1 MKRQAIKEM
10 QRIVIKVGTN
20 TIMKTVSDVDFRKI
34 DRLAF
39 VLSAIRQEGR
49 EVILVSSGAVG
60 VGASTLGIDEY
71 PKAIEDQQALA
82 AVGQSVLMGHYGRFF
97 NHYNQQVAQI
107 LLTRDVVDFP
117 TSKHNV
123 QRSLESLLDRGIIPI
138 INENDVVAVDEL
150 NHQTKFGDND
160 TLSSIVAGLC
170 EADLL
175 VLMSDVEGLYTENP
189 QDNPEAELISEV
201 KAIDE
206 SIHEMASGKGSEFST
221 GGMATKIKAAERMLN
236 NDSAMLITSG
246 DDPTCLFQILEGDQI
261 GTLFMKG

>member
-123 QRSLESLLDRGIIPI
+123 QRSLESLLARGIIPI

>member
-206 SIHEMASGKGSEFST
+206 TIHEMASGKGSEFST